1 MRVEEPT
8 AELVAPRWD
17 EAPSDEFHAATRNTS
32 TVKRFYKAH
41 EIHYSAEVKELTAS
55 AAEAMSV
62 GSPTPL
68 DGALINSPMPLFEAI
83 RTRSSER
90 AFSERSL
97 SSSCLR
103 SLLFHACGVRTTTSL
118 ADGTP
123 VFRRNVANSGNLG
136 SCEVFL
142 LTHDVDSVRPG
153 IYHYDSLAGTVGLLK
168 EGNFRTWLREFA
180 LYQTE
185 LADAPLIIV
194 LAGAVGRL
202 KQKYGDRGYRLA
214 LIDVGHVSQNFYLVA
229 TALGLAI
236 TATAGFIDE
245 ELDRALD
252 LDGLDDAA
260 LLVMAVG
267 HRSTPVGTVPG
278 GPS

>member
-1 MRVEEPT
+1 MRVEEPS
-8 AELVAPRWD
+8 AQRIARRWD
-17 EAPSDEFHAATRNTS
+17 DSPSDEFHAVTRNTS

-41 EIHYSAEVKELTAS
+41 EIHYSSEVKELTAS
-55 AAEAMSV
+55 AVDALSV
-62 GSPTPL
+62 GVPTLLSGELMEPT
-68 DGALINSPMPLFEAI
+68 MPLSEVI

-90 AFSERSL
+90 AFGQQPL
-97 SSSCLR
+97 APGTVR
-103 SLLFHACGVRTTTSL
+103 SLLFHACGVKTITSL

-136 SCEVFL
+136 SCEVFVVAL
-142 LTHDVDSVRPG
+142 DVDTLAPG
-153 IYHYDSLAGTVGLLK
+153 IYHYDSLSSSLGLLK
-168 EGNFRTWLREFA
+168 RGNFRTWLREFV

-185 LADAPLIIV
+185 LAEAPLTVI
-194 LAGAVGRL
+194 LAGATGRL

-214 LIDVGHVSQNFYLVA
+214 LIDAGHVSQNLYLTA

-236 TATAGFIDE
+236 TATAGFIDD

-252 LDGLDDAA
+252 LDGLDYAS

-267 HRSTPVGTVPG
+267 NKPA
-278 GPS
+278 GPTIA